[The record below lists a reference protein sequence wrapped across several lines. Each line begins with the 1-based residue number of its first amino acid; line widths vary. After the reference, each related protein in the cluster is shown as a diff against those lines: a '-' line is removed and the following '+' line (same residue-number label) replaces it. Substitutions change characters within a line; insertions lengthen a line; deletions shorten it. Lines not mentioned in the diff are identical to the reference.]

1 VIEVTVGVR
10 WTVVTMP
17 FFTGLN
23 TTDSARLSRGR
34 SVLDAGCS
42 SPPPMTPAVGTGVGA
57 VSGRVE
63 SSSDEVT
70 LDDVTLVVRARE
82 GDVRAYEQLVR
93 RYQGPIFRVAVR
105 MLASRGDAEDVVQ
118 EVFLTAWRSLGSL
131 HEEAAFVGWLY
142 RMVTNRCLNVL
153 RARRATVDVDLA
165 QRESRGA
172 GSRPERTVEVSEQLA
187 AVTVALQRLTGEQRA
202 CWLLREVHGRSYE
215 EIAQAV
221 GVTTTAVRGRIAR
234 ARAQLTEMM
243 APWR

>member
-1 VIEVTVGVR
+1 
-10 WTVVTMP
+10 
-17 FFTGLN
+17 
-23 TTDSARLSRGR
+23 
-34 SVLDAGCS
+34 
-42 SPPPMTPAVGTGVGA
+42 MTPPVGIDVGA
-57 VSGRVE
+57 VSGRAE
-63 SSSDEVT
+63 TADELDAVR

-93 RYQGPIFRVAVR
+93 RYQGPLFRLAVR

-118 EVFLTAWRSLGSL
+118 EVFLTAWRSLAAL
-131 HEEAAFVGWLY
+131 HEDAAFVGWLY
-142 RMVTNRCLNVL
+142 RMVTNRCLNVI
-153 RARRATVDVDLA
+153 RARRATMDVDLA
-165 QRESRGA
+165 QQESRST
-172 GSRPERTVEVSEQLA
+172 GSRPEHTVEVSEQLA

>member
-1 VIEVTVGVR
+1 MNAVPGGSET
-10 WTVVTMP
+10 
-17 FFTGLN
+17 
-23 TTDSARLSRGR
+23 SEEAR
-34 SVLDAGCS
+34 
-42 SPPPMTPAVGTGVGA
+42 
-57 VSGRVE
+57 
-63 SSSDEVT
+63 
-70 LDDVTLVVRARE
+70 LDDVTLVVRARD

-93 RYQGPIFRVAVR
+93 RYQGPMFRLAVR

-118 EVFLTAWRSLGSL
+118 EVFLTAWRRLARL

-142 RMVTNRCLNVL
+142 RMVTNRCLNVI
-153 RARRATVDVDLA
+153 RDRHATVDVDLA
-165 QRESRGA
+165 QRESRAA

-221 GVTTTAVRGRIAR
+221 GVTPTAVRGRIAR

>member
-1 VIEVTVGVR
+1 
-10 WTVVTMP
+10 
-17 FFTGLN
+17 
-23 TTDSARLSRGR
+23 
-34 SVLDAGCS
+34 
-42 SPPPMTPAVGTGVGA
+42 MTPPAGIDTGA
-57 VSGRVE
+57 ISETARE
-63 SSSDEVT
+63 SAAER
-70 LDDVTLVVRARE
+70 LDDVTLVVRARD

-93 RYQGPIFRVAVR
+93 RYQGPIFRLAVR

-118 EVFLTAWRSLGSL
+118 EVFLTAWRSLADL

-142 RMVTNRCLNVL
+142 RMATNRCLNVI

-165 QRESRGA
+165 QRESRSA
-172 GSRPERTVEVSEQLA
+172 GSRPERTVEVNEQLA
-187 AVTVALQRLTGEQRA
+187 AVTAALQRLTGEQRA

-215 EIAQAV
+215 EIAHTV

>member
-1 VIEVTVGVR
+1 MIPRAGTPAGPVWKSDE
-10 WTVVTMP
+10 
-17 FFTGLN
+17 
-23 TTDSARLSRGR
+23 TTDDAR
-34 SVLDAGCS
+34 
-42 SPPPMTPAVGTGVGA
+42 
-57 VSGRVE
+57 
-63 SSSDEVT
+63 

-93 RYQGPIFRVAVR
+93 RYQGPIFRLAMR

-118 EVFLTAWRSLGSL
+118 EVFLTAWRSLAGL
-131 HEEAAFVGWLY
+131 HEDAAFVGWLY
-142 RMVTNRCLNVL
+142 RMATNRCLNVI
-153 RARRATVDVDLA
+153 RARHATVDVDLA
-165 QRESRGA
+165 QQESRA
-172 GSRPERTVEVSEQLA
+172 VGSQPEHSVEVSGQLA
-187 AVTVALQRLTGEQRA
+187 AVTEALQRLTGEQRA